1 VGEVVEVTDPAD
13 PRLADYRGLRDPA
26 GRVAYERAHGVF
38 VVEGALA
45 IGQLLASAYD
55 VRSLLVT
62 PALRERLGLGGVAA
76 PVYVAERAVLAA
88 VAGFDVHRGALAV
101 AVRPAP
107 GDAESLLASLPAA
120 GAVLLLERLNDHENV
135 GAVFRVARALGADAV
150 LLDPETC
157 DPLYRRAVRVSL
169 GHVLHVPFARVAST
183 AEGLEALRRN
193 GFTSYALTPAAGAT
207 RIEDVP
213 RPERVALLVGAEGP
227 GLRPA
232 TIAAADLAVR
242 IAMRPG
248 VDSLNVATAAA
259 LALHRLAAPPG

>member
-1 VGEVVEVTDPAD
+1 MPYVTDPGD

-45 IGQLLASAYD
+45 IERLLESAYE

-62 PALRERLGLGGVAA
+62 PAMRDRLGVEDAA
-76 PVYVAERAVLAA
+76 TYVAEREVVAE

-101 AVRPAP
+101 ATRPP
-107 GDAESLLASLPAA
+107 PHDAATLLAHART
-120 GAVLLLERLNDHENV
+120 VLLLERLNDHENV
-135 GAVFRVARALGADAV
+135 GVLFRVARALGADAV

-169 GHVLHVPFARVAST
+169 GHVLHVPFARVASMRD
-183 AEGLEALRRN
+183 ALDLLRRN
-193 GFTSYALTPAAGAT
+193 GFPTFALTPAGD
-207 RIEDVP
+207 EDVGEIP
-213 RPERVALLVGAEGP
+213 RPEKAALLLGAEGP
-227 GLRPA
+227 GLRPE
-232 TIAAADLAVR
+232 TMAAADHRLR
-242 IAMRPG
+242 IPMRPG

-259 LALHRLAAPPG
+259 VALHRLAEI